1 MFWRDLARA
10 QRLRDGMQ
18 MPADKPGPST
28 DPSVEVDIRHSQGDF
43 QLAVSA
49 QFGSGITGVIGQSG
63 AGKSTLLSCI
73 AGIVRPSEGRIA
85 INGEPVFVGG
95 RGLHTPTDKR
105 RAVLVHQHGN
115 LFPHMTVGSNVRYGY
130 KAGAQVTGSAPPSP
144 DEISDALGIA
154 RLLDRYPASLSGGQR
169 QRVAIARAIA
179 ANPAVLLLDEPVAS
193 LDLRSRNSVVM
204 YLRTLHQRYELPMV
218 YVSHSLS
225 DVLALA
231 HETLT
236 LDNGRVSGF
245 GATSHQV
252 MNVAASAGGASES
265 IDNVMFG
272 KVAGKDAVEVHG
284 ARLYTPSLDCPSGSE
299 VAVSIR
305 ASEIILAVGVPS
317 PSSARNVLRGRV
329 VNLTAAREV
338 VLATVDVGFPLTAE
352 LTLHSAT
359 ELGITEGSSVHLIFK
374 ASSVVVSSNR

>member
-1 MFWRDLARA
+1 MATDS
-10 QRLRDGMQ
+10 
-18 MPADKPGPST
+18 ST
-28 DPSVEVDIRHSQGDF
+28 SGENHALEVDICHDQGDF
-43 QLAVSA
+43 RLAVSA
-49 QFGSGITGVIGQSG
+49 RFGSGITGVIGQSG
-63 AGKSTLLSCI
+63 AGKSTLLACI
-73 AGIVRPSEGRIA
+73 AGIVRPDQGRIA
-85 INGEPVFVGG
+85 INGELVFDCET
-95 RGLHTPTDKR
+95 RLHTPTDQR

-115 LFPHMTVGSNVRYGY
+115 LFPHMTVRSNVRYGY
-130 KAGAQVTGSAPPSP
+130 RSVATASDRMPPSP

-154 RLLDRYPASLSGGQR
+154 GLLDRYPDSLSGGQR

-204 YLRTLHQRYELPMV
+204 YLRTLHERYKLPMV

-236 LDNGRVSGF
+236 LDEGRVVGF
-245 GATSHQV
+245 GPTSYQV
-252 MNVAASAGGASES
+252 MDMAASAGAASES
-265 IDNVMFG
+265 IDNVLFG
-272 KVAGKDAVEVHG
+272 KVAGHDEVEVNG
-284 ARLYTPSLDCPSGSE
+284 ATLYTPSLEVPVGSE

-305 ASEIILAVGVPS
+305 ASEIILSAGEPS

-329 VNLTAAREV
+329 TRLTKAREV
-338 VLATVDVGFPLTAE
+338 VLASVDVGFPLTVE

-359 ELGITEGSSVHLIFK
+359 ELGIAEGASVHLIFK